1 VTFVDA
7 NIVLRFLTKQPPE
20 QAALARDVLERGQ
33 QGALKLVLEP
43 LTVAEVIYVLTGVYG
58 YPLERVRSELL
69 ALLTTGAVKLEYE
82 RAVLDALSR
91 MSEKLDFPDTYLA
104 ARARLASG
112 EVVSFDRGFKQL
124 EVAWLE
130 PADDTGQ
137 GGAEADE

>member
-20 QAALARDVLERGQ
+20 QAVLARDILERGQ

-43 LTVAEVIYVLTGVYG
+43 LMVAEVIYVLTGVYG

-82 RAVLDALSR
+82 RAVLDALTR

-130 PADDTGQ
+130 PGGDPGQ
-137 GGAEADE
+137 GGTEADG

>member
-1 VTFVDA
+1 MTAHASD
-7 NIVLRFLTKQPPE
+7 TTT
-20 QAALARDVLERGQ
+20 LARLLRERRTVSQ
-33 QGALKLVLEP
+33 ASLSTNLEP
-43 LTVAEVIYVLTGVYG
+43 LTVAEIIYVLTGVYG

-82 RAVLDALSR
+82 RAVLNALTR

-124 EVAWLE
+124 EVTWLE
-130 PADDTGQ
+130 PGSDDARQ
-137 GGAEADE
+137 GGVADE

>member
-1 VTFVDA
+1 MTFVDA

-20 QAALARDVLERGQ
+20 QAAWARDILERGQ

-58 YPLERVRSELL
+58 YPLERVKGELL
-69 ALLTTGAVKLEYE
+69 ALLTTGAVRLEYE

-91 MSEKLDFPDTYLA
+91 MSQKLDFPDTYLA

-124 EVAWLE
+124 EVGWLE
-130 PADDTGQ
+130 PGSDDARQ
-137 GGAEADE
+137 GAEADE